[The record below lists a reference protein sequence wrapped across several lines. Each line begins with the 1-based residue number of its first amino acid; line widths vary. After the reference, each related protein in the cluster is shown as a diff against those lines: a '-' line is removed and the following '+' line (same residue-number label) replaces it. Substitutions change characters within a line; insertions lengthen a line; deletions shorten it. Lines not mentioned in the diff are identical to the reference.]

1 MDGSIRQKLS
11 DHVEDG
17 VAKRDTKGKKSNGGK
32 DAYPIKDDRD
42 APNQCV
48 KVGETQTLKK
58 MTGRIALSGTKE
70 EEQHERFTSF

>member
-1 MDGSIRQKLS
+1 MATP
-11 DHVEDG
+11 E
-17 VAKRDTKGKKSNGGK
+17 GKSQMGGK
-32 DAYPIKDDRD
+32 DAYHIKDDRD

-58 MTGRIALSGTKE
+58 LTGRIALSGTKE